1 MRERKSASEWLPHRT
16 AAVVLRIG
24 FRVQM
29 VDAIRAW
36 AKEAEKNILPQIGGT
51 GVTNFDPAV
60 KKDGTL
66 LGEGYITIQGESH
79 STEFRKIELL
89 NLSACMDPKASNY
102 KSYYAIP
109 YAAPPVGNLRW
120 QPPAAPANCFRQ
132 HSSPVQPGA
141 VAWKKPSSRY
151 RRR

>member
-1 MRERKSASEWLPHRT
+1 MVIRLGIGQINRHRLTRSEITTGQADLPTPMRERKSASEWLPHRT

-60 KKDGTL
+60 KKDETL

-79 STEFRKIELL
+79 STEFRRIELL

-102 KSYYAIP
+102 KSYYAI
-109 YAAPPVGNLRW
+109 
-120 QPPAAPANCFRQ
+120 
-132 HSSPVQPGA
+132 
-141 VAWKKPSSRY
+141 
-151 RRR
+151 

>member
-1 MRERKSASEWLPHRT
+1 M
-16 AAVVLRIG
+16 VLRIG

-36 AKEAEKNILPQIGGT
+36 AKEAEKNILPQIGST

-60 KKDGTL
+60 KKDETL

-79 STEFRKIELL
+79 STEFRRIELL

-102 KSYYAIP
+102 KSYYAI
-109 YAAPPVGNLRW
+109 
-120 QPPAAPANCFRQ
+120 
-132 HSSPVQPGA
+132 
-141 VAWKKPSSRY
+141 
-151 RRR
+151 